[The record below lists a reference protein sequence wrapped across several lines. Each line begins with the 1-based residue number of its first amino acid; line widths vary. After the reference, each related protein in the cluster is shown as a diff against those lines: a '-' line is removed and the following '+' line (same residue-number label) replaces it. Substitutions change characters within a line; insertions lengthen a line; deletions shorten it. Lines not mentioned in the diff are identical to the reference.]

1 MLPKLEEKLRTN
13 SSQHLHLMEAALY
26 IAVGLLLSLAAIAA
40 VVSAGDILWRGI
52 VTRTLANYAMLVLD
66 QLLLV
71 LMLIEVL
78 HTVRISL
85 RSQSLLMEPFLIVG
99 MIASI
104 RRVLV
109 ITMQAAKMTE
119 QGQAPM
125 AQASTFQN
133 TMLELGVLGLLI
145 FVIAFA
151 IYLLR
156 RTSPREEL
164 VQ

>member
-13 SSQHLHLMEAALY
+13 SSQHLHLMEATLY

-52 VTRTLANYAMLVLD
+52 ITRTLANYAMLVLD

-119 QGQAPM
+119 QGQASM

-156 RTSPREEL
+156 RTSQREEL

>member
-26 IAVGLLLSLAAIAA
+26 IAVGILLSLAAIAA

-52 VTRTLANYAMLVLD
+52 ITRTLANYAMLVLD

-119 QGQAPM
+119 QGQAAM

-156 RTSPREEL
+156 RTSEREEL

>member
-26 IAVGLLLSLAAIAA
+26 IAVGILLSLAAIAA

-119 QGQAPM
+119 QGQAAM
-125 AQASTFQN
+125 AQTSTFQN

-156 RTSPREEL
+156 RTSQREEL